1 MPSQVKIGGGS
12 LTGRSVG
19 AIYADLTAALKNA
32 GLWDCLDY
40 FKISLAMKKRE
51 NSPFPNFEWLS
62 CSPVTGES
70 GGHYV
75 YVGTIAKS
83 RYSLVFV
90 GKTLKGFQAAC
101 EVANM
106 CAGELRA

>member
-1 MPSQVKIGGGS
+1 MQIKIGEGS
-12 LTGRSVG
+12 LTGRSIG

-40 FKISLAMKKRE
+40 FKISLSMKKRE
-51 NSPFPNFEWLS
+51 NSPFPHFEWLS
-62 CSPVTGES
+62 CSPVTGEN

-75 YVGTIAKS
+75 YVGTVAKS
-83 RYSLVFV
+83 RYSLMFV
-90 GKTLKGFQAAC
+90 GKTLEGFQAAC

-106 CAGELRA
+106 CADQLRA